1 MDCITAALRMQRLSS
16 FSSAPHG
23 RVSALYAK
31 EAVAYRPSARGCR
44 GEVRYGA
51 GGIEPIDC

>member
-1 MDCITAALRMQRLSS
+1 MQRLSS